1 MEIKQ
6 KKSKKKENV
15 ETKKSKKTESKPEPK
30 KSQKSSNQK
39 SNQKSG
45 QKSVKLQ
52 NGHQS
57 KSKRSSSKEKSR
69 KISIQDDEPFKWGFT
84 LNQVYRTAVR
94 FYKDKEGRAFNLAY
108 NVSIEIICGCI
119 SNGSHCTLG

>member
-6 KKSKKKENV
+6 KKSKKKEKID
-15 ETKKSKKTESKPEPK
+15 ETKKSKKSESKPEPK
-30 KSQKSSNQK
+30 KSQKSSNK
-39 SNQKSG
+39 SNPKSSQKP
-45 QKSVKLQ
+45 VKTALQ
-52 NGHQS
+52 NGHQSS

-108 NVSIEIICGCI
+108 NVSYY
-119 SNGSHCTLG
+119 LRDL

>member
-30 KSQKSSNQK
+30 KSQKS

-108 NVSIEIICGCI
+108 NVSIEIIYGCI
-119 SNGSHCTLG
+119 SSGSHCTLG